1 MPEMQRL
8 HETHRQVK
16 GWTRAQHLFVANID
30 INVYAFKMVAEIF
43 MQVYPPPPPSIT
55 LHTPFQYASESPI

>member
-16 GWTRAQHLFVANID
+16 GWMPAQHLFVANID

-43 MQVYPPPPPSIT
+43 MQVYPLPPSTT
-55 LHTPFQYASESPI
+55 LLTPFQYASESMI